1 MLLFFSGMNMI
12 GLGIVGEYLGRVFIE
27 VKRRPPYL
35 VREAI
40 GFEAA
45 PDRNAGRL
53 PIEPA
58 VAGPDARA
66 QQ

>member
-1 MLLFFSGMNMI
+1 
-12 GLGIVGEYLGRVFIE
+12 

-40 GFEAA
+40 GFEAV
-45 PDRNAGRL
+45 PDRNTGRL

-58 VAGPDARA
+58 VAGPDAQA